1 MKIQCNFCTMA
12 LPALMAFFFGN
23 PGMAEEAAGSATSQT
38 DVSTPLRS
46 DKVPDSAVDWLTG
59 DGVSLGGYLFPH
71 LHAFGVFGG
80 STGDSEFLAN
90 GHHDPQGDATLQALE
105 PGASLRVG
113 DHLQGFATY
122 SANTD
127 GEGHFD
133 GAWEEAF
140 LKLVDLPFD
149 LELRGGLFLNRFGF
163 QNALHN
169 HGWLYVDQNL
179 VNGRLLQEGEL
190 ATIGGEVTWNLPT
203 PWTSAL
209 STSVGGLPSAHEHDH
224 EHAHG
229 GDDPG
234 FEAEGANFD
243 SWLAGANYVAKY
255 DYNDFHQFTGTLS
268 GAWGDNAFGRNTSLY
283 GVGLEYLWRENGYE
297 PGGLSVRFRN
307 EVMLR
312 RIDALSGHLPGEED
326 PDHDEHGAHQE
337 EASHAATLDEMG
349 ASSLLVLG
357 VNDRFETGVRGGWV
371 SGIGEM
377 SLDERWQVSPM
388 LTYYLNSNRTLLTRV
403 QYNWDHSDSFGDEH
417 SIWFQIG
424 FNWGG
429 AEVR

>member
-1 MKIQCNFCTMA
+1 MSRSDSDVLRIGISCYPTVGGSGIVATEIGLAMARRGHQVHVISTDVPRRLDRCADNVFFHQVRTRDYPVFPQAPYALALASTMA
-12 LPALMAFFFGN
+12 SVATYEGLDVLHAHYAVPH
-23 PGMAEEAAGSATSQT
+23 ATSAWMARQVLGNGSPKVVTTLHGT
-38 DVSTPLRS
+38 D
-46 DKVPDSAVDWLTG
+46 
-59 DGVSLGGYLFPH
+59 
-71 LHAFGVFGG
+71 
-80 STGDSEFLAN
+80 
-90 GHHDPQGDATLQALE
+90 
-105 PGASLRVG
+105 
-113 DHLQGFATY
+113 
-122 SANTD
+122 
-127 GEGHFD
+127 
-133 GAWEEAF
+133 
-140 LKLVDLPFD
+140 
-149 LELRGGLFLNRFGF
+149 
-163 QNALHN
+163 
-169 HGWLYVDQNL
+169 
-179 VNGRLLQEGEL
+179 

-326 PDHDEHGAHQE
+326 PDHDEHGADQE